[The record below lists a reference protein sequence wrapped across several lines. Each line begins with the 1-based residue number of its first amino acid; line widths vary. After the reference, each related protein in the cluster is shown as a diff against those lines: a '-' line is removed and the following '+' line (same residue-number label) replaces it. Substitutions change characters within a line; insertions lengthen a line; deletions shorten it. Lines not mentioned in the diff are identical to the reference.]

1 MRARQFTQCVAP
13 LIAGAAALCQPALA
27 AEVSEF
33 RLANGLQAVVIED
46 HRAPVVVNMV
56 WYRIGA
62 ADEAPGHSGVAHF
75 LEHLMFQGTENLD
88 PGELSATVEATG
100 GSDNAFTSYD
110 YTAYFQRV
118 AAEELDRMV
127 QMEADRM
134 VGLKL
139 TEADALTERDV
150 IIQERA
156 QRTDSEPS
164 ALLGEQMDAALY
176 MNHPYGRPVIGW
188 KHEMEAL
195 TREDAVAFYKA
206 NYAPNNAILV
216 VAGDVTVDQ
225 VRAMAEQHFGGLAAS
240 TAIVP
245 RLRPSEPPQ
254 LAPRRIAMVDE
265 RVSEPYVTRAYL
277 APERNPGDQKKAAAM
292 VLLSELLG
300 GNPTTSV
307 LARALQFD
315 AQIAVYAGTG
325 YDGTSIDQ
333 SSLQITVVP
342 LPGVT
347 LAEAEAALDRVLA
360 GFLAGGVDAGEF
372 ARIKAQVRAADIYA
386 ADSTQGLAQTYGAAL
401 TVGLSVADVQDWPEV
416 LAAVTAR
423 DVMEVAREVLVPE
436 QSVTGWLSGQEV
448 AP

>member
-1 MRARQFTQCVAP
+1 MRTFAW
-13 LIAGAAALCQPALA
+13 LALTTILAQPALG
-27 AEVSEF
+27 AEISEF
-33 RLANGLQAVVIED
+33 SLPNGLQAVVIED

-62 ADEAPGHSGVAHF
+62 ADEASGHSGVAHF
-75 LEHLMFQGTENLD
+75 LEHLMFQGTGNLA
-88 PGELSATVEATG
+88 PGEFSATVEATG
-100 GSDNAFTSYD
+100 GNDNAFTSWD

-118 AAEELDRMV
+118 ASSELDRMM

-139 TEADALTERDV
+139 TVEDVATERDV

-164 ALLGEQMDAALY
+164 ALLGEQLDAALY

-195 TREDAVAFYKA
+195 TREDAIAFYRA

-216 VAGDVTVDQ
+216 VAGDVTPQQ
-225 VRAMAEQHFGGLAAS
+225 VKAMAEKHFGPLPPS
-240 TAIVP
+240 TAITP

-265 RVSEPYVTRAYL
+265 RVSEPYVTRSYL
-277 APERNPGDQKKAAAM
+277 APERNPGDQRKAAAM
-292 VLLSELLG
+292 VLLAELLG

-307 LARALQFD
+307 LARSLQFD
-315 AQIAVYAGTG
+315 QKIAVYSGAG
-325 YDGTSIDQ
+325 YDGTSIDT

-342 LPGVT
+342 LPDVS
-347 LAEAEAALDRVLA
+347 LKDAEAALDKVLA
-360 GFLAGGVDAGEF
+360 KFLTDGVDAEEF
-372 ARIKAQVRAADIYA
+372 ARIKAQVRAADVYA
-386 ADSTQGLAQTYGAAL
+386 SDSTQGLAQKYGAAL
-401 TVGLSVADVQDWPEV
+401 TVGLSVKDVQDWPGV
-416 LAAVTAR
+416 VADVTTD
-423 DVMEVAREVLVPE
+423 DVMSVAREVLVPQ
-436 QSVTGWLSGQEV
+436 QSVTGWLSAKEV
-448 AP
+448 AQ

>member
-1 MRARQFTQCVAP
+1 MRARQFIQSFAP
-13 LIAGAAALCQPALA
+13 WVVVAALGQPALA

-75 LEHLMFQGTENLD
+75 LEHLMFQGTENLA

-118 AAEELDRMV
+118 ASGELDLML

-195 TREDAVAFYKA
+195 TRADAVAFYKA

-225 VRAMAEQHFGGLAAS
+225 VKAMAERHFGGVAAS
-240 TAIVP
+240 DAIVP
-245 RLRPSEPPQ
+245 RVRPSEPPQ

-265 RVSEPYVTRAYL
+265 RVAEPYVTRAYL

-292 VLLSELLG
+292 VLLAELLG

-315 AQIAVYAGTG
+315 ARIAVYAGAG

-333 SSLQITVVP
+333 SSLQVTVVP
-342 LPGVT
+342 LPGVD
-347 LAEAEAALDRVLA
+347 LSAAEAALDRVLA
-360 GFLAGGVDAGEF
+360 GFLAGGVDAEEF

-386 ADSTQGLAQTYGAAL
+386 ADSTQGLAQKYGAAL
-401 TVGLSVADVQDWPEV
+401 TVGLSVADVQDWPRV
-416 LAAVTAR
+416 LAAVTAE
-423 DVMEVAREVLVPE
+423 DVMAVAREVLVPE

-448 AP
+448 TP

>member
-1 MRARQFTQCVAP
+1 MRARQFTQCFAP
-13 LIAGAAALCQPALA
+13 LIAGAASLCQPALA

-75 LEHLMFQGTENLD
+75 LEHLMFQGTENLA

-118 AAEELDRMV
+118 AAAELDRMV

-216 VAGDVTVDQ
+216 VAGDVTVNQ
-225 VRAMAEQHFGGLAAS
+225 VRAMAEKHFGGLAAS

>member
-1 MRARQFTQCVAP
+1 MRIRQFTHGVAP
-13 LIAGAAALCQPALA
+13 WFVVAAALCQPALA

-62 ADEAPGHSGVAHF
+62 ADEAPGGSGVAHF
-75 LEHLMFQGTENLD
+75 LEHLMFQGTENLA

-118 AAEELDRMV
+118 ASAELDRMM

-225 VRAMAEQHFGGLAAS
+225 VKAMAEKHFGGLAAS
-240 TAIVP
+240 DAIVP

-254 LAPRRIAMVDE
+254 LAPRRIDMVDE

-315 AQIAVYAGTG
+315 AQIAVYAGAG
-325 YDGTSIDQ
+325 YDGTSIDE

-347 LAEAEAALDRVLA
+347 LADAEAALDRVLA
-360 GFLAGGVDAGEF
+360 GFLTDGVDAGEF

-386 ADSTQGLAQTYGAAL
+386 ADSTQGLAQKYGAAL
-401 TVGLSVADVQDWPEV
+401 TVGLTVADVQDWPKV
-416 LAAVTAR
+416 LAAVTAE
-423 DVMEVAREVLVPE
+423 DVMAVAREVLVPE

-448 AP
+448 TP